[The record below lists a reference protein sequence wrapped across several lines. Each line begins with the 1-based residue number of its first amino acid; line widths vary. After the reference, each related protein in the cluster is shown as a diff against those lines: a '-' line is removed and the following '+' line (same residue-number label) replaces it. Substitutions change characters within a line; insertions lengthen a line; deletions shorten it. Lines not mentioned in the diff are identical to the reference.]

1 MVWFLPLRLRDAL
14 QRRVPNSLP
23 ALLRLLRHH
32 RPHEHRVSVGSTTR
46 HTSSHSSHTLSSMTH
61 SYRHRRAHDATRCW
75 LLPNTRLCRR
85 CLGASARHHLHRK
98 LSQKLTNGDAVALLL
113 YSVPRLRSSTWC
125 TSCVRCFCC
134 CPSVCSFLCSSESK
148 CCCCCYNALN
158 QARSQR
164 RAINGGPK
172 AIGSL
177 DHHWR

>member
-1 MVWFLPLRLRDAL
+1 MHSHARIHTTPTYFTPHTMTH
-14 QRRVPNSLP
+14 P
-23 ALLRLLRHH
+23 AL
-32 RPHEHRVSVGSTTR
+32 TTLTLTT
-46 HTSSHSSHTLSSMTH
+46 HSFVSSHSSHTLSSMNH
-61 SYRHRRAHDATRCW
+61 SYRHRHAHDATRCW

-148 CCCCCYNALN
+148 CCCCSYNALN